1 MVKGLNYT
9 THCLWFSYKNNKDR
23 VGQNIF
29 GDCSMYVR
37 DHFGQYDTLDLYI
50 PDDYLK
56 DRYSTE
62 YIKKYLAFLEKCGF
76 IITYEGIS
84 EDWKAACKKYAPETN
99 VMDYARRATYI
110 RNEVFHKFVFKKT
123 DYKSKYHI
131 MGAFVCLRY
140 LYCSFFE
147 GLVEDIMKIKDLFP
161 RTNSFKLLLLAHYSP
176 TYTKEPNK
184 GVISKWGLI
193 GLYNKYDIP
202 TPGSF
207 GAPILGSKAF
217 KLITTAQFLKNAAK
231 HNINLNAS
239 ATVVIEN
246 ILMGEVTKL
255 FKQENYTKIK
265 KLLK

>member
-1 MVKGLNYT
+1 MIKGLNYT
-9 THCLWFSYKNNKDR
+9 THCLWFSYKNNGDK

-37 DHFGQYDTLDLYI
+37 DHFEQYDTLDLYI

-84 EDWKAACKKYAPETN
+84 EDWKAACKKYAPEAN
-99 VMDYARRATYI
+99 AMSYARGATFI

-123 DYKSKYHI
+123 DYKSRLHI

-140 LYCSFFE
+140 LYCSYFE

-161 RTNSFKLLLLAHYSP
+161 RTNPFKVLLLAHYSP
-176 TYTKEPNK
+176 TYRKEPQK
-184 GVISKWGLI
+184 RIVSKWGLI
-193 GLYNKYDIP
+193 GLYNKYGKV
-202 TPGSF
+202 TPGAYST
-207 GAPILGSKAF
+207 PILGSKAF
-217 KLITTAQFLKNAAK
+217 KLITIAQFLKNTAK
-231 HNINLNAS
+231 LNNNLNGS
-239 ATVVIEN
+239 ATILIED
-246 ILMGEVTKL
+246 ILIEDLTKL
-255 FKQENYTKIK
+255 FKQEDYTKIK